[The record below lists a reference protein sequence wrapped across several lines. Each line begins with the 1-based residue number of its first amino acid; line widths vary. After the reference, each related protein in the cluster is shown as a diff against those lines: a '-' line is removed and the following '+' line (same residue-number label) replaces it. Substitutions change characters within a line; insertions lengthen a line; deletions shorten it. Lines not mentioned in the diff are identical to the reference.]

1 MKMRLLIPPPVQGV
15 ITAILMWAIAKAL
28 PGLNTP
34 FRGSFNLALVL
45 VAIGLAIEFAAL
57 FMFLRAKTT
66 VSPLSPQKTTNLV
79 ISGLY
84 KYSRNPMY
92 LGLACLLIGYAVW
105 LANPLS
111 TLMVLG
117 FVWWITKFQ
126 IEPEE
131 EVLREKFGKDYVDYQ
146 DRVGRWF

>member
-1 MKMRLLIPPPVQGV
+1 MRLVIPPPVQGV
-15 ITAILMWAIAKAL
+15 IAAVIMWAIAKFVPA
-28 PGLNTP
+28 LNTP
-34 FRGSFNLALVL
+34 FNGSLKLAIV
-45 VAIGLAIEFAAL
+45 VGAFGLAIEFAAL

-66 VSPLSPQKTTNLV
+66 VSPLSPQKTESLV
-79 ISGLY
+79 INGLY

-92 LGLACLLIGYAVW
+92 LGLAFLLIAYAVW
-105 LANPLS
+105 LSNPLS
-111 TLMVLG
+111 TLVLLG

-131 EVLREKFGKDYVDYQ
+131 EVLREKFGNEYIEYQ